1 MIDEIKIIISLY
13 RRFDRYKRYSD
24 KELLF
29 HILPSYQLKQ
39 YKIHKQGDEVIAF
52 TNWAFLNDEA
62 EKRFISSG
70 KLAAR
75 DWNSGNNVWH
85 IDIVCVKN
93 IKKVMSWIKSFYT
106 NLLGTGKYV
115 HWIRIS
121 DDNRIYKITKTLT
134 KGHYK

>member
-1 MIDEIKIIISLY
+1 M
-13 RRFDRYKRYSD
+13 
-24 KELLF
+24 
-29 HILPSYQLKQ
+29 
-39 YKIHKQGDEVIAF
+39 IAF